1 MEGYYEEN
9 MDGAKS
15 HKGCLRIDVET
26 NLQEFN
32 NLLQKASEQT
42 EQLEKTLRELRWFQ
56 LNIEVSTPN
65 GEKSEEDGGE

>member
-1 MEGYYEEN
+1 
-9 MDGAKS
+9 MDGAKA
-15 HKGCLRIDVET
+15 HKVCLRIDVAT
-26 NLQEFN
+26 NLQKFN

-65 GEKSEEDGGE
+65 GDKSEEDGGE